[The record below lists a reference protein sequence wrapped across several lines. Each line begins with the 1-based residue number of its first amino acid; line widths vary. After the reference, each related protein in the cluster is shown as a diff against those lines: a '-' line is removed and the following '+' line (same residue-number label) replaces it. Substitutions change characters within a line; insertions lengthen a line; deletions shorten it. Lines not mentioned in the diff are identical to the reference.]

1 MRRTIAALLVL
12 LALPAAADAQM
23 APAPSQAPLEITK
36 RESPPESKL
45 GRLVVPPAPQSED
58 AVRDAERGVADLER
72 VDRDRRALREQAPPL
87 PRRPDLGYD
96 VQSGFRQRSASPS
109 ALTARRHASASR
121 AWRAKTRGSPSSS
134 SIRSASSRP
143 KRSSVAGV

>member
-12 LALPAAADAQM
+12 LALPVAANAQM
-23 APAPSQAPLEITK
+23 APAPGQMPLEITK
-36 RESPPESKL
+36 QESPPESKL

-87 PRRPDLGYD
+87 LRRPDLGYD
-96 VQSGFRQRSASPS
+96 VQSGIQQRNLRR
-109 ALTARRHASASR
+109 ALPR
-121 AWRAKTRGSPSSS
+121 
-134 SIRSASSRP
+134 
-143 KRSSVAGV
+143 

>member
-23 APAPSQAPLEITK
+23 APAPGQAPLEIRK

-45 GRLVVPPAPQSED
+45 GRLVVPPAPQAED

-72 VDRDRRALREQAPPL
+72 VDRDRRALPSKLHPCCGART
-87 PRRPDLGYD
+87 
-96 VQSGFRQRSASPS
+96 SG
-109 ALTARRHASASR
+109 TTSR
-121 AWRAKTRGSPSSS
+121 AA
-134 SIRSASSRP
+134 
-143 KRSSVAGV
+143 